1 MVAEGPAVKLFES
14 EQQFFAGE
22 FARLWRWTMGEAMRL
37 GLLPADFLDQVALQW
52 SFPQLVNRD
61 RAKERETDAKLAEIG
76 ILSRAEV
83 ARRDG
88 VDPATMQAEI
98 AAERSAN

>member
-1 MVAEGPAVKLFES
+1 MIVSVKLFQS

-22 FARLWRWTMGEAMRL
+22 FTKLWQWAMADAVAQGRLPSDFFERVEAVWT
-37 GLLPADFLDQVALQW
+37 
-52 SFPQLVNRD
+52 FPQLVNRD
-61 RAKERETDAKLAEIG
+61 RPRERLADVRLVESR

-88 VDPATMQAEI
+88 ADPATMQVELAGEK
-98 AAERSAN
+98 EV